1 MKKNFNIL
9 FWLWLFCTSYNGAW
23 SLSANVSLELCTFTL
38 PSFWQTSFS
47 RTVFDQWCKFFFFY
61 IRLISG
67 EHLLV
72 LLIYM
77 RSDTNPKYTPLN
89 FDFHHKIIRRID
101 TKHFTRSYSPLECY
115 ICVVL
120 VILYYNYLK
129 IIYVIMLHPCLY
141 SYPYWCMYF
150 LDQKKKKKKL
160 KSVLGMTC
168 CHSCTST
175 IILPNEYWSC
185 TIWIYGNDN
194 IILSWSGYWI

>member
-1 MKKNFNIL
+1 MQTQKWKKISI
-9 FWLWLFCTSYNGAW
+9 FCFGCDCSARATMERGVYRQTWVWNCAR
-23 SLSANVSLELCTFTL
+23 SLYHHSDKLLSPVLYLISDVIF
-38 PSFWQTSFS
+38 
-47 RTVFDQWCKFFFFY
+47 FFFFY

-89 FDFHHKIIRRID
+89 FDFHHKIIRRVD

-150 LDQKKKKKKL
+150 LDQKKKK
-160 KSVLGMTC
+160 T
-168 CHSCTST
+168 
-175 IILPNEYWSC
+175 
-185 TIWIYGNDN
+185 
-194 IILSWSGYWI
+194 